1 MTIRTPSSPDMNVCP
16 EPEQSRAPDALCALV
31 RLLAQHAA
39 EDTIKRVRAD
49 NWHARK
55 PCPPTLEQQ
64 TMSDHSQSSKPVR
77 LLTPQETAAFL
88 SVSGS
93 GESG

>member
-39 EDTIKRVRAD
+39 ENTIKRVRAEQL
-49 NWHARK
+49 ACAK
-55 PCPPTLEQQ
+55 TLPTD
-64 TMSDHSQSSKPVR
+64 TGATNDV
-77 LLTPQETAAFL
+77 
-88 SVSGS
+88 
-93 GESG
+93 